1 MAVYDRAVGAVE
13 KSERFAVFNIYLRKG
28 AEIYGVTR
36 TRQIY
41 EKAIE
46 LLEDSEARIMSQR
59 FAELETKLGEIDRAR
74 AIFSHCS
81 QMSDPRS
88 APEFWQAWKDF
99 EVKHGNEDTLREMLR
114 IKRSVQ
120 HTYNTQV
127 NMMSAQMLSGAIQN
141 SAPPPA
147 GKQDEMKMLEEKM
160 SSSADKENRPT
171 DAQARSNI
179 MFVRGETQS
188 KEVEEAQKN
197 QVTNNPDEI
206 DIDDDDDEDEESENE
221 EESKKGS
228 FGGFE
233 KQAIPS
239 EVFGGLRK
247 EDD

>member
-1 MAVYDRAVGAVE
+1 
-13 KSERFAVFNIYLRKG
+13 
-28 AEIYGVTR
+28 
-36 TRQIY
+36 
-41 EKAIE
+41 
-46 LLEDSEARIMSQR
+46 
-59 FAELETKLGEIDRAR
+59 
-74 AIFSHCS
+74 
-81 QMSDPRS
+81 
-88 APEFWQAWKDF
+88 
-99 EVKHGNEDTLREMLR
+99 
-114 IKRSVQ
+114 
-120 HTYNTQV
+120 
-127 NMMSAQMLSGAIQN
+127 MSAQMLSGAIQN
-141 SAPPPA
+141 SAPQPT

-206 DIDDDDDEDEESENE
+206 DIDDDDED
-221 EESKKGS
+221 ESKKGS

>member
-1 MAVYDRAVGAVE
+1 MG
-13 KSERFAVFNIYLRKG
+13 NIYLRKG

-114 IKRSVQ
+114 IKRSVK

-206 DIDDDDDEDEESENE
+206 DIDDDDEDEESENE
-221 EESKKGS
+221 EEDKKGS

-233 KQAIPS
+233 KQAIP
-239 EVFGGLRK
+239 
-247 EDD
+247 